1 MKKKPY
7 IIAFFFFV
15 IDFLSKIIISNKLEL
30 GQSKK
35 IINNFFYITY
45 VRNKGAAWSIL
56 EDQRILLLI
65 ITVFSLFL
73 INKYMN
79 KEKLSNLEE
88 WTYGIIIGGIFG
100 NLFDRI
106 IYKNVIDFLDF
117 KIFGYDYPVFNF
129 ADTFIVT
136 GIILL
141 IFISVRK
148 ERYERNNSRRR
159 GEKN

>member
-15 IDFLSKIIISNKLEL
+15 IDFLSKIVISNKLEL

-79 KEKLSNLEE
+79 KEKLSSLEE